1 MIAEKIRQLK
11 EILAN
16 NKDGHLDLHECIV
29 IRETIELL
37 EELQRELK

>member
-1 MIAEKIRQLK
+1 MITEKIRQLK

-16 NKDGHLDLHECIV
+16 NKDGHLDLHECMV

-37 EELQRELK
+37 EELLKRR

>member
-1 MIAEKIRQLK
+1 MITEKIRQLK

-16 NKDGHLDLHECIV
+16 NKDGHLSLHECIV

-37 EELQRELK
+37 EELLKRR

>member
-1 MIAEKIRQLK
+1 MIQEKIRQLK

-16 NKDGHLDLHECIV
+16 NKDGHLDLHECMV

-37 EELQRELK
+37 EELLKRR